1 MEQHKNNLQWNLLKN
16 FRGFYDQEEAMIK
29 SIAATYVSLLAHE
42 YLDNAL
48 LSFDLEKVL
57 SFIQDKQLKAFLNQE
72 LQNIDQLIFNNL
84 LNIDI
89 NLLQEFVLNIDFSN
103 LPLYSDLRD
112 GIPNS
117 IIQLVNK
124 ILDIEK
130 GNVIGDFG
138 SGVGD
143 YSISTVKH
151 HFDNEYHLYD
161 MSLKKISISK
171 IRANVMSMKLDKKIN
186 FNINDNGILREDIT
200 EKFDKVFL
208 HMPFNMRIDDEELLK
223 IKKNIPVL
231 SNLKRSTSLDWV
243 YSVYLLSS
251 LKDRGIGISLSAAGT
266 SFNMSDKELRQF
278 FVDNNYLL
286 GVISLPNKLLSHTSI
301 PTILYIIGK
310 NKLGKIKMVDATN
323 VFKEERRN
331 NVLLDAD
338 IQKIYE
344 AYLKETSISKDV
356 SLKEIKENSYS
367 LIPSRY
373 INTIEFE
380 DGVAFKEFVK
390 VQRGAMFKANELD
403 SITTQR
409 VTNYQYLMISD
420 VQDGLISE
428 ELKYIDNIE
437 EKDARYI
444 VKENNIVLSK
454 IGVPFKSAVMDS
466 RESKIIAN
474 GNLYIIEIDETK
486 ANPYYIQSFISSEE
500 GQALLSSKSKGTT
513 FASLGVN
520 DLLETKIPL
529 PSLEEQNRL
538 GMEMKKTL
546 EDLKMYTDKL
556 EKTKVKLS
564 KIFKM
569 KGKQ

>member
-1 MEQHKNNLQWNLLKN
+1 MEQHKSNLQWNLLKN

-171 IRANVMSMKLDKKIN
+171 IRASVMSMKLDKKIN

-231 SNLKRSTSLDWV
+231 SNLKRSTSLD
-243 YSVYLLSS
+243 
-251 LKDRGIGISLSAAGT
+251 
-266 SFNMSDKELRQF
+266 
-278 FVDNNYLL
+278 
-286 GVISLPNKLLSHTSI
+286 
-301 PTILYIIGK
+301 
-310 NKLGKIKMVDATN
+310 
-323 VFKEERRN
+323 
-331 NVLLDAD
+331 
-338 IQKIYE
+338 
-344 AYLKETSISKDV
+344 
-356 SLKEIKENSYS
+356 
-367 LIPSRY
+367 
-373 INTIEFE
+373 
-380 DGVAFKEFVK
+380 
-390 VQRGAMFKANELD
+390 
-403 SITTQR
+403 
-409 VTNYQYLMISD
+409 
-420 VQDGLISE
+420 
-428 ELKYIDNIE
+428 
-437 EKDARYI
+437 
-444 VKENNIVLSK
+444 
-454 IGVPFKSAVMDS
+454 
-466 RESKIIAN
+466 
-474 GNLYIIEIDETK
+474 
-486 ANPYYIQSFISSEE
+486 
-500 GQALLSSKSKGTT
+500 
-513 FASLGVN
+513 
-520 DLLETKIPL
+520 
-529 PSLEEQNRL
+529 
-538 GMEMKKTL
+538 
-546 EDLKMYTDKL
+546 
-556 EKTKVKLS
+556 
-564 KIFKM
+564 
-569 KGKQ
+569 